1 MFAFT
6 CPYYP
11 RLQLYISKANG
22 TTITPATSDI
32 FITLFL
38 FHNVHFLRTLL
49 LFVWNSRSFRDSLDN
64 HSTASEPA
72 LPGLRGNPGV
82 CDAISIVA

>member
-32 FITLFL
+32 FITLFN
-38 FHNVHFLRTLL
+38 NVNFLRTLL

-72 LPGLRGNPGV
+72 PLGMRGNPGV